1 MGTERK
7 MKECD
12 LCVKRGTD
20 CGLVAEGIKGCSGYI
35 GATKED
41 RMLHSIFFEEE
52 YFTRES
58 RLIYYM
64 EWLPRLKYL
73 DELFTSE
80 SDLVE
85 VFEVSEETAKQFTD
99 LCGEIYGAV
108 KEKLVRL

>member
-7 MKECD
+7 MKECG
-12 LCVKRGTD
+12 LCVKRGTE
-20 CGLVAEGIKGCSGYI
+20 CGAVAEGIKGCSGYI

-64 EWLPRLKYL
+64 EWLP
-73 DELFTSE
+73 
-80 SDLVE
+80 
-85 VFEVSEETAKQFTD
+85 
-99 LCGEIYGAV
+99 IYQRVRPCRSVRSLRGNSKAV
-108 KEKLVRL
+108 YRPLRRNLRSS